1 MTAQDHEYDI
11 AIVGAGIVG
20 SCLAAQLAPHA
31 RVLLVD
37 RDVRGLRGSTGHAPG
52 FVGQLNEL
60 APLTELAKRTVAS
73 YRAIPGGFDVV
84 GGLEV
89 VRRVRGLEG

>member
-52 FVGQLNEL
+52 F
-60 APLTELAKRTVAS
+60 LAKRTVAS